1 MLETL
6 TVNSKKMEYL
16 DKQIHNQENHL
27 NELENLKRSLT
38 LRKSERTIEEKCEIN
53 TTLEQIDQEIETIYR
68 EISVLRIRRLMNV

>member
-6 TVNSKKMEYL
+6 TVNSKKMENL

-38 LRKSERTIEEKCEIN
+38 LKTSERTIAEKSEIN
-53 TTLEQIDQEIETIYR
+53 TTLEQIDQEIETIYK